1 MGAHVIVGTSSSQ
14 HEFAHSLLMQA
25 HTHIRFDELHSE
37 RKHYTQ
43 LSGRYTPA
51 VSPPALALP
60 IRDGRVKKHD
70 SFRSLFSTPIHTP
83 AVTPLPS
90 DSERENDN
98 DKSSLGE
105 KASTFHHNAVVQ
117 FVLTTVEDSTTTHKP
132 EMHMSQ
138 IGDCVLRRFPGMH
151 KEVCTVWCDVV
162 CSMPSTLTHTLVH
175 SHSHSHPHSH
185 SYVSIHSQ
193 NRLASIN
200 RALFRVGNFA
210 MIGRN
215 GHERVRQHDREWSE
229 LTQFMVNLSHG
240 EMKGVPSGV
249 YNVV

>member
-162 CSMPSTLTHTLVH
+162 CSMPSTHTH
-175 SHSHSHPHSH
+175 SF
-185 SYVSIHSQ
+185 IHILILILILIHTCLYTH
-193 NRLASIN
+193 RT
-200 RALFRVGNFA
+200 G
-210 MIGRN
+210 
-215 GHERVRQHDREWSE
+215 
-229 LTQFMVNLSHG
+229 
-240 EMKGVPSGV
+240 
-249 YNVV
+249 